1 MPRAGIEMA
10 AGELARRIG
19 AEVVGDPEVVLRGAA
34 SLTGAGPEDLAFFAH
49 KQYRDQLAGTEAA
62 AVILPREALEGYSGT
77 ALVAANPYA
86 AWAQAL
92 DLLFP
97 PPQPKGGVHYTAI
110 LGEGVE
116 VAPDARIDAHAVIE
130 EGCRIGPRAW
140 IEAGSVLGENCVVG
154 ADSRIGPNATVYA
167 DSELGERVRLHAGTV
182 IGADGFGLAPDGE
195 GYRKIPQVGRVV
207 LEDDVEIGANSAVD
221 RAALE
226 ETRIGRGTKIDDLVM
241 IGHNCHI
248 GKHCIL
254 SGLAGV
260 AGSADVGDHCTIAA
274 QAGVAGHL
282 HVVGGTTIGAKA
294 GVISDIDEP
303 GVYAGFPHQPHSA
316 WRREQAALRQVRSLR
331 ERLRALERVVMN
343 DSEGES

>member
-1 MPRAGIEMA
+1 MT
-10 AGELARRIG
+10 AGELARQIG
-19 AEVVGDPEVVLRGAA
+19 AELVGEVETVVRGAA
-34 SLTGAGPEDLAFFAH
+34 PLAAAGTEDLAFFASR
-49 KQYRDQLAGTEAA
+49 QYRDQLAATEAG

-77 ALVAANPYA
+77 ALVADNPYA

-92 DLLFP
+92 DVLFP
-97 PPQPKGGVHYTAI
+97 PERPQPGVHYTAV

-116 VAPDARIDAHAVIE
+116 VAPDARIDAHAVI
-130 EGCRIGPRAW
+130 GAGSRIGPRVW
-140 IEAGSVLGENCVVG
+140 IEAGTVVGGNCSVG
-154 ADSRIGPNATVYA
+154 ADSRLGPNATVYA
-167 DSELGERVRLHAGTV
+167 GTEVGERVRLHAGTV
-182 IGADGFGLAPDGE
+182 IGADGFGLAPEGE

-226 ETRIGRGTKIDDLVM
+226 ETRIGQGTKIDDMVM

-254 SGLAGV
+254 SGQAGV
-260 AGSADVGDHCTIAA
+260 AGSADIGDHCTVAA
-274 QAGVAGHL
+274 QAGVARHL
-282 HVVGGTTIGAKA
+282 HVASGTTIGAKA

-331 ERLRALERVVMN
+331 ERLRALERAVMN